1 MPRGIFDVMSGWGRT
16 TSIWWVE
23 AKVGSKQFLQC
34 IGQPPTAKNHPV
46 RNVNSEGSE
55 P

>member
-1 MPRGIFDVMSGWGRT
+1 MVDIYPKHS
-16 TSIWWVE
+16 
-23 AKVGSKQFLQC
+23 LQC
-34 IGQPPTAKNHPV
+34 IGQPPTTRNHPV